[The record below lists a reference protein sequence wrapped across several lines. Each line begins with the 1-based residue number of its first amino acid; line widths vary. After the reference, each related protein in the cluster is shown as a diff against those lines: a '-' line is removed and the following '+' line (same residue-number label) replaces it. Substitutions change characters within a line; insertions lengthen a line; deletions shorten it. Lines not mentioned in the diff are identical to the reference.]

1 MKGVEER
8 DVIHTVSNDTH
19 VTDVCGLVHKGPNLV
34 YGEVTV
40 VHVGQ
45 NISEK
50 KKRKKGR
57 KKRTHTP

>member
-1 MKGVEER
+1 MG
-8 DVIHTVSNDTH
+8 DDGH
-19 VTDVCGLVHKGPNLV
+19 VTDVRGLVHKGPNLV